1 MSTELHAL
9 REAWL
14 ALPEP
19 DERAEASARHK
30 LFEEIDRE
38 RSNGRAARFSLSR
51 LAPRNHRSRF
61 RLLLTAAV
69 VLLVLLVGAAF
80 TFGLGLPELDFGQ
93 AEKAPP
99 DSRVVKNFGVLDQ
112 GAPPGMATDVIP
124 NETRKVGTFGEQ
136 SLWVAPTKQGGFCT
150 DLGGGGGC
158 DRLGTVPL
166 SVSWAIERSG
176 PMPGA
181 DKTYGGL
188 PVVDQI
194 NGYVNA
200 RWADALEVRFEDGEV
215 IKPRLLWVSKPI
227 EAGFYLQ
234 TIPLRHR
241 QPGHLISAVVA
252 LDREGNLVASDSL
265 GRDRAHAPPA
275 DAILDQAQESTR
287 IETRAGPAVLR
298 TAPTRYEG
306 RCGWLEFAG
315 ETHSFGCAFKGY
327 GNEGFA
333 WGFVH
338 APNDILI
345 FGSAAPN
352 YATWLRERGIG
363 AIAVCGIQTNFCC
376 ETTARIG
383 SDLGYDVWF
392 VLDATHT
399 FDIAAPDDE
408 VVPAAEIARMTGI
421 NLQDE
426 FAEVVTT
433 AAACT
438 LLD

>member
-19 DERAEASARHK
+19 EERVEASARDR

-38 RSNGRAARFSLSR
+38 RSNSRAAQFSFSR
-51 LAPRNHRSRF
+51 LARQGHRSRF
-61 RLLLTAAV
+61 RLLLAAALA
-69 VLLVLLVGAAF
+69 LLVLLVGAAF
-80 TFGLGLPELDFGQ
+80 TFGLGLPVLDFGQ

-124 NETRKVGTFGEQ
+124 NETRKVGTLGGET
-136 SLWVAPTKQGGFCT
+136 LWVAPTRQGGFCT
-150 DLGGGGGC
+150 DLGGAGGC

-176 PMPGA
+176 PSLQA
-181 DKTYGGL
+181 HDKTLGGL

-194 NGYVNA
+194 NGYVSA
-200 RWADALEVRFEDGEV
+200 RWGDALEVRFEDGEV
-215 IKPRLLWVSKPI
+215 IKPPLLWVSRPI

-252 LDREGNLVASDSL
+252 LDRYGNLVSSDSL

-275 DAILDQAQESTR
+275 DAILDQAKEAAR

-315 ETHSFGCAFKGY
+315 ATHSFGCAFKGY

-333 WGFVH
+333 WGFVR

-352 YATWLRERGIG
+352 YATIRLGFADGDQTEFRPTKDGFLLYELPLAHLRSG
-363 AIAVCGIQTNFCC
+363 AQLIEVTALNASG
-376 ETTARIG
+376 ETIVREPLSPSAQ
-383 SDLGYDVWF
+383 
-392 VLDATHT
+392 ATLP
-399 FDIAAPDDE
+399 DSAP
-408 VVPAAEIARMTGI
+408 
-421 NLQDE
+421 
-426 FAEVVTT
+426 
-433 AAACT
+433 
-438 LLD
+438 